1 MTVVRPNSIAGIN
14 SITVQT
20 GQALNIHDADGNLI
34 RSLSSSSGV
43 STYQGLHVGAGTTN
57 NTQGLSIG
65 VGASIVQ
72 NTANELHF
80 FTSGTNH
87 FAINNEGQ
95 LTCQG
100 SGSQINLTKSG
111 SDATE
116 VTAALYTS
124 NSGTHNQVTIK
135 TSTNNGGD
143 PFIKFDGGGQD
154 MIVGERYVGTTNNL
168 LVLGPGSNP
177 DTTKGIFVK
186 GTGSVGINTA
196 SPEGTLAVDGS
207 IAISS
212 SSDTVTPAG
221 YDLKIRSTTSK
232 LGIHCVTSGGTPIL
246 EFGTGGSTGCCIFN
260 ADATPMRLGTVNTE
274 RMRIRGDGRISIGS
288 SLAVTGVCTAAA
300 FVPTDTSLGNRRV
313 NLNGAMQLWQRST
326 SASDIGGSNGYFAAD
341 RYRSSNNG
349 SGRHTISRDT
359 DEPGGFA
366 YSMKIDVTTAVS
378 SPGSTN
384 YTFIQH
390 RLEGQ
395 DVQAFAKG
403 TSSAKEY
410 ALSFWV
416 KSPKTGVHVVQWED
430 VENTRSVSGTYTIA
444 SANTWEKHTII
455 FPADTSGGITN
466 DNAHRMQLYFWL
478 FAGSSYNTGSV
489 GDLATT
495 WGATGSTSRASGQV
509 NCFDNTS
516 NNFYITGIQLE
527 VGSYATPFEHVRY
540 DEELVRCKRYF
551 KDWSDRQFF
560 ANRTADSSYDGH
572 VVLGMFDINMRTNP
586 TVSPNTVYGRQ
597 AGESGWTDGSTNEA
611 AGIHHDP
618 SSTWPGRWF
627 LLTGTWNWHSGYN
640 DTIAV
645 KFHAVKFD
653 AAL

>member
-1 MTVVRPNSIAGIN
+1 
-14 SITVQT
+14 
-20 GQALNIHDADGNLI
+20 
-34 RSLSSSSGV
+34 
-43 STYQGLHVGAGTTN
+43 
-57 NTQGLSIG
+57 
-65 VGASIVQ
+65 
-72 NTANELHF
+72 
-80 FTSGTNH
+80 
-87 FAINNEGQ
+87 
-95 LTCQG
+95 
-100 SGSQINLTKSG
+100 
-111 SDATE
+111 
-116 VTAALYTS
+116 
-124 NSGTHNQVTIK
+124 
-135 TSTNNGGD
+135 
-143 PFIKFDGGGQD
+143 
-154 MIVGERYVGTTNNL
+154 
-168 LVLGPGSNP
+168 
-177 DTTKGIFVK
+177 
-186 GTGSVGINTA
+186 
-196 SPEGTLAVDGS
+196 
-207 IAISS
+207 
-212 SSDTVTPAG
+212 
-221 YDLKIRSTTSK
+221 
-232 LGIHCVTSGGTPIL
+232 
-246 EFGTGGSTGCCIFN
+246 
-260 ADATPMRLGTVNTE
+260 MRLGTVNTE

-378 SPGSTN
+378 SPSANN

-455 FPADTSGGITN
+455 FPADTTGAITN

-478 FAGSSYNTGSV
+478 FAGSTYNTGSV
-489 GDLATT
+489 GDLQTT
-495 WGATGSTSRASGQV
+495 WDATGAASRASGQV

-540 DEELVRCKRYF
+540 DEELSRCKRYF
-551 KDWSDRQFF
+551 QDWSDRQFF

-572 VVLGMFDINMRTNP
+572 VVLGHFEINMRANP
-586 TVSPNTVYGRQ
+586 TISPNVVYGRQ
-597 AGESGWTDGSTNEA
+597 AGESGWTDGDNNEA
-611 AGIHHDP
+611 AGIHHDS

-627 LLTGTWNWHSGYN
+627 LLTGTWNWHGGYN

-645 KFHAVKFD
+645 KFHSVKFD
-653 AAL
+653 AEL